1 MIPYLSTQLWE
12 KSVDH
17 PATLAFAVV
26 ANTTLGILTFT
37 PILLHFLTKRF
48 IVNVYYN
55 PDTKVT
61 LLKINVCKFKL

>member
-12 KSVDH
+12 KAVDH
-17 PATLAFAVV
+17 PATLSFAVV
-26 ANTTLGILTFT
+26 ANITLGILTFT
-37 PILLHFLTKRF
+37 PVLLHFLTKRF

-61 LLKINVCKFKL
+61 LLKINLCKFEL